1 MNSWFGIISECM
13 VELDLGFRVD
23 FLQMGVKEEMV
34 VLKSDIEIRE
44 MLFLLDLLL
53 FIFSDLVCI
62 DFQCQKIND
71 LF

>member
-13 VELDLGFRVD
+13 VELDLSFRVD

>member
-13 VELDLGFRVD
+13 VELDLSFRVD

-34 VLKSDIEIRE
+34 VLKKDIEIRE

>member
-34 VLKSDIEIRE
+34 VLKKDIEIRE

-62 DFQCQKIND
+62 DFQRQKIND